1 VSALPE
7 DRTELTNIEL
17 VSDVFA
23 AFNRRDLD
31 AAIAVCH
38 PDVEFFAPTAEMA
51 NAGEP
56 YRGHDGMRKYYE
68 DVSRVWLELEVLPR
82 EYRDADDST
91 VLVFGRVYGRGEG
104 GYIQDSP
111 AQWVMRI
118 RDGLVWSIRVFT
130 NRSAALAEAGVP
142 E

>member
-1 VSALPE
+1 VEP
-7 DRTELTNIEL
+7 TNTDL
-17 VSDVFA
+17 VSQVFE
-23 AFNRRDLD
+23 AFNRRDLEGAL
-31 AAIAVCH
+31 AAVH
-38 PDVEFFAPTAEMA
+38 PEVEFFAPTAEMA
-51 NAGEP
+51 NEGEP

-68 DVSRVWLELEVLPR
+68 DVAQVWNELDVLPR
-82 EYRDADDST
+82 EYREVDEQT

-118 RDGLVWSIRVFT
+118 RDERVWSIRVFT
-130 NRSAALAEAGVP
+130 NKSAALAEAGLP

>member
-1 VSALPE
+1 
-7 DRTELTNIEL
+7 LTNIEL
-17 VSDVFA
+17 VQEVYA
-23 AFNRRDLD
+23 AFNRRDLE
-31 AAIAVCH
+31 AALAISH

-51 NAGEP
+51 NEGEP
-56 YRGHDGMRKYYE
+56 YRGHAGMRKYYE
-68 DVSRVWLELEVLPR
+68 DVQNVWLELEVLPK
-82 EYRDADDST
+82 EYREVDDAT

-111 AQWVMRI
+111 AQWVLRI

-130 NRSAALAEAGVP
+130 NKSAALAEAGLP